1 MGRLYTPVSTKLD
14 MTSFVSVLREK
25 KGSLS
30 SNDGVD
36 LCKMPPCSQVLSLHI
51 LRANY
56 QVLIWRNSVF
66 QNPSIPKP
74 EGNGWQRNDTNE
86 LEVQWYKND
95 FIPDELNKIVCD
107 EMYICVLLL

>member
-1 MGRLYTPVSTKLD
+1 M
-14 MTSFVSVLREK
+14 
-25 KGSLS
+25 
-30 SNDGVD
+30 
-36 LCKMPPCSQVLSLHI
+36 LSLHI

-66 QNPSIPKP
+66 QNPSIQKP
-74 EGNGWQRNDTNE
+74 EGNGWQINDTNE

-107 EMYICVLLL
+107 EMYPFYDEDIYNDNSIESDVSEDTSEDADDETSDEEDILYTH